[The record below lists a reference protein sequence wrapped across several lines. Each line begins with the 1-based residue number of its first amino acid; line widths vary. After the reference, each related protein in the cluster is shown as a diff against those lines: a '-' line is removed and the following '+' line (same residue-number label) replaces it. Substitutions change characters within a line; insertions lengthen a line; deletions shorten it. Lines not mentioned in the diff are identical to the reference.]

1 MSAAAQTVSDFLR
14 EIQRLKL
21 LTEAQWLDFESW
33 GARFTDPKALAREM
47 VKRDWLT
54 TFQANHLFTGKGKEL
69 VLGSYVLLEKVGQG
83 GMGAVYKAR
92 QWKMD
97 RTVALKVIRKEKL
110 SEQAETRFQRE
121 IRAAAQ
127 LQHPHIVKAYDADAS
142 GEYQFFVMEYVPGK
156 NLSQMV
162 KENGPLKISTA
173 CEYMRQAALALQH
186 AYEQGLVHRDI
197 KPSNLLVTD
206 DPAKPMVKVL
216 DLGLVRRQHI
226 EGNESGTITQ
236 VGSVMGTPDY
246 ISPEQSLESHRVDV
260 RSDLYSLG
268 CTFYYLLTGQVP
280 FPGGSLVEKL
290 IKHQMAEPERIE
302 KLRPET
308 PAAVALIVRKM
319 MAKKPADRYQTPI
332 EAAVALEAHLSGRN
346 TAVRE
351 PQNLVREVGTPVTT
365 ESDIATDPD
374 MHSMNVTLPSM
385 QHFKAEQERQKRL
398 WRIFMISGGIALGLI
413 VVLVILLVLLAGR

>member
-1 MSAAAQTVSDFLR
+1 MPAETVSDFLR

-21 LTEAQWLDFESW
+21 LTEPQWLELESAW
-33 GARFTDPKALAREM
+33 SSQFTDPKVLAREL
-47 VKRDWLT
+47 VKRGWLT

-69 VLGSYVLLEKVGQG
+69 ILGSYVLLEKVGQG
-83 GMGAVYKAR
+83 GMGSVYKAR

-97 RTVALKVIRKEKL
+97 RTVALKVIRKERL
-110 SEQAETRFQRE
+110 TEQAETRFRRE
-121 IRAAAQ
+121 MRAAAQ
-127 LQHPHIVKAYDADAS
+127 LQHPHIVRAYDADAA
-142 GEYQFFVMEYVPGK
+142 GEYEFFVMEYVPGK

-162 KENGPLKISTA
+162 KDNGPLPINAA

-186 AYEQGLVHRDI
+186 AFEQGLVHRDI

-206 DPAKPMVKVL
+206 DPVNPMLKVL

-246 ISPEQSLESHRVDV
+246 ISPEQSLESHKVDV

-290 IKHQMAEPERIE
+290 VKHQMTEPERIE
-302 KLRPET
+302 KLRPQT
-308 PAAVALIVRKM
+308 PAAVALIVRKL
-319 MAKKPADRYQTPI
+319 MAKKPDERYQTPM
-332 EAAVALEAHLSGRN
+332 EAALALEAHLRGR
-346 TAVRE
+346 AAPASPAAAPEAASPPRYE
-351 PQNLVREVGTPVTT
+351 M
-365 ESDIATDPD
+365 DIATDPD
-374 MHSMNVTLPSM
+374 MNSMNVTLPSM
-385 QHFKAEQERQKRL
+385 QHFRQEHERQKRL
-398 WRIFMISGGIALGLI
+398 WRIFMISGGVALGLI
-413 VVLVILLVLLAGR
+413 VVLVILLVLLSS